1 MRIIEQETKMRV
13 AEKFGKNN
21 LRRKSN
27 PLRFR
32 RRTPKRYFCYKGY
45 FCYKRYFDMA
55 NDPSTGNAALLCQF
69 KINKFSS
76 KQFMSGKRLENSTSI
91 TDKSAGVTGTDNE
104 GDKRS
109 KLQFLFSFKL
119 NKFDSLPLSLVFYII
134 TKRSLLTLSRRI

>member
-21 LRRKSN
+21 LRRESN
-27 PLRFR
+27 PFRFR
-32 RRTPKRYFCYKGY
+32 RRKRKGY

-55 NDPSTGNAALLCQF
+55 NNPSTGNAALLCQF

-76 KQFMSGKRLENSTSI
+76 KQFMLGKRLENSTSI

-119 NKFDSLPLSLVFYII
+119 NKFNSLPLSLVFYII
-134 TKRSLLTLSRRI
+134 TKTSLLTLSRRI